1 MMCAAAPAVDVRY
14 EAQRQALLLGEI
26 GRMWRYAG
34 DIAQALACCE
44 QGEAVLR
51 AAGVLAGPA
60 WARLRYQVSS
70 FYESEGRYEEARQAS
85 QEALALFEQPVLTNM
100 TGSEK
105 LSSSTLPTRIERTL
119 MGDPVDLGRTYALL
133 GTLDY
138 RLGQFSEALA
148 QLNIALAIYEQYDQ
162 KREIAHVSCNIGH
175 LHLKRGEYEPA
186 YAALRRSL
194 SLAER
199 IGDGPLTS
207 VIFMNLGE
215 LEVCAGDL
223 SKAEEWYRKS
233 LALAERFHD
242 QQYLSLWNTE
252 LASILI
258 RQGKLTEAATSIR
271 EALRIG
277 RAMQNAPCIGAALV
291 TLGRLRLA
299 QATSAPHSDLRARL
313 LLHARNDVQR
323 ALELERLEA
332 ETRTKGQQVLAQVA
346 LLLGDAG

>member
-1 MMCAAAPAVDVRY
+1 
-14 EAQRQALLLGEI
+14 
-26 GRMWRYAG
+26 
-34 DIAQALACCE
+34 
-44 QGEAVLR
+44 
-51 AAGVLAGPA
+51 
-60 WARLRYQVSS
+60 
-70 FYESEGRYEEARQAS
+70 
-85 QEALALFEQPVLTNM
+85 
-100 TGSEK
+100 
-105 LSSSTLPTRIERTL
+105 
-119 MGDPVDLGRTYALL
+119 
-133 GTLDY
+133 
-138 RLGQFSEALA
+138 
-148 QLNIALAIYEQYDQ
+148 
-162 KREIAHVSCNIGH
+162 
-175 LHLKRGEYEPA
+175 
-186 YAALRRSL
+186 
-194 SLAER
+194 LAER

-215 LEVCAGDL
+215 LEVCTGDL